1 MRNVNSYFADHITIS
16 VSKLSHTPGVHH
28 TEFDSHTDSLVVGNN
43 YLILH
48 STGEIVNVVPFTDGV
63 GTCPNVPIVT
73 AALAYDYAITGKTLV
88 LIIHNALYIEN
99 MNQNLVPP
107 IMLLLYGI
115 QVNECPKF
123 LSMNPSESCHSI
135 LFPNNL
141 SIPLLLHGSISYIPS
156 RRPTM
161 VECDN
166 LLNIKL
172 NSEYP
177 IWDLYFSSFASQ
189 ESNMVKHDG
198 SIISIPPAKRAVYS
212 LM

>member
-1 MRNVNSYFADHITIS
+1 M
-16 VSKLSHTPGVHH
+16 
-28 TEFDSHTDSLVVGNN
+28 
-43 YLILH
+43 
-48 STGEIVNVVPFTDGV
+48 PFTDGV
-63 GTCPNVPIVT
+63 GTYPNVPIVT
-73 AALAYDYAITGKTLV
+73 ADLAYDYAITGKTLV

-99 MNQNLVPP
+99 MNQNLVLP

-123 LSMNPSESCHSI
+123 LSMNPSESYHSI

-141 SIPLLLHGSISYIPS
+141 SIPVSLHGSISYIPS

-161 VECDN
+161 VEYNN
-166 LLNIKL
+166 LLSIKL

-177 IWDLYFSSFASQ
+177 IWGPYFSSFASQ

-198 SIISIPPAKRAVYS
+198 SIISIPSAKRAVHS
-212 LM
+212 LMQTIQEEITTIPSLQDSQTSSVLHEISPALNARKLFFKSMSHSCSS